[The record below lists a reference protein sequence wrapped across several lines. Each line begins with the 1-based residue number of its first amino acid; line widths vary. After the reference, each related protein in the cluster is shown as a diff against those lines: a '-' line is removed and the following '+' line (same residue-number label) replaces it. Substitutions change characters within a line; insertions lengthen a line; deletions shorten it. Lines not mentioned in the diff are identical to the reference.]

1 MVMFFSHLCMSH
13 AVSLCGGVQV
23 LPDTLSPAWCETLLF
38 DRVLLEGVTEE
49 LQQDPPLIIIN
60 FFSYNNMV
68 CSVYPFIQ
76 TNVVVFFSLAQLSPE
91 FIS

>member
-1 MVMFFSHLCMSH
+1 M
-13 AVSLCGGVQV
+13 

-60 FFSYNNMV
+60 FYSYNNMV
-68 CSVYPFIQ
+68 TIHIRLLFTHSSKQMLLLLFLV
-76 TNVVVFFSLAQLSPE
+76 
-91 FIS
+91 